1 MSQVAQELLMIP
13 SQKMKKPIFTNKA
26 PAAIGPY
33 SQAVQWGDVVYIS
46 GQIPL
51 NPESGQ
57 LNNVTFEDEANQV
70 LDNLEAICQEAGSTL
85 DNILKLT
92 IYLTDLSKFDKV
104 NSIMA
109 SRFSEPFPA
118 RATLE
123 ISKLPKDVSI
133 EMDAILSITI

>member
-1 MSQVAQELLMIP
+1 
-13 SQKMKKPIFTNKA
+13 MKKPIFTNQA

-33 SQAVQWGDVVYIS
+33 SQAVQWGDVVFIS

-51 NPESGQ
+51 IPESGE
-57 LNNVTFEDEANQV
+57 LNNATFEDETHQV
-70 LDNLEAICQEAGSTL
+70 LDNLEAICREAGGNL

-92 IYLTDLSKFDKV
+92 IYLTDLSRFDVV
-104 NSIMA
+104 NTIMA

-123 ISKLPKDVSI
+123 ISKLPKSVNI
-133 EMDAILSITI
+133 EIDAILSITV

>member
-1 MSQVAQELLMIP
+1 
-13 SQKMKKPIFTNKA
+13 MKKPIFTSKA

-33 SQAVQWGDVVYIS
+33 SQAVQWGDVVFIS

-51 NPESGQ
+51 DPENGQ
-57 LNNVTFEDEANQV
+57 LNNATFEDETNQV
-70 LDNLEAICQEAGSTL
+70 LDNLEAICQEAGGTL
-85 DNILKLT
+85 DHILKLT
-92 IYLTDLSKFDKV
+92 IYLTDLSKFDLV

>member
-1 MSQVAQELLMIP
+1 MTP
-13 SQKMKKPIFTNKA
+13 NQKMKKPICTSKA

-33 SQAVQWGDVVYIS
+33 SQAVQWGDVVFIS

-51 NPESGQ
+51 NPENGQ
-57 LNNVTFEDEANQV
+57 LNNATFEDETNQV
-70 LDNLEAICQEAGSTL
+70 LDNLEAICQEAGGTL
-85 DNILKLT
+85 DHILKLT
-92 IYLTDLSKFDKV
+92 IYLTDLSKFDVV

-123 ISKLPKDVSI
+123 ISKLPKEVSI

>member
-1 MSQVAQELLMIP
+1 MTP
-13 SQKMKKPIFTNKA
+13 NQKMKKPIFTSKA

-33 SQAVQWGDVVYIS
+33 SQAVQWGDVVFIS

-51 NPESGQ
+51 NPENGQ
-57 LNNVTFEDEANQV
+57 LNNTTFEDETNQV
-70 LDNLEAICQEAGSTL
+70 LDNLEAICQEVGGTL
-85 DNILKLT
+85 DHILKLT
-92 IYLTDLSKFDKV
+92 IYLTDLSKFDVV

-123 ISKLPKDVSI
+123 ISKLPKEVSI

>member
-1 MSQVAQELLMIP
+1 MTP
-13 SQKMKKPIFTNKA
+13 NQKMKKPIFTSKA

-33 SQAVQWGDVVYIS
+33 SQAVQWGDVVFIS

-51 NPESGQ
+51 DPENGQ
-57 LNNVTFEDEANQV
+57 LNNATFEDETNQV
-70 LDNLEAICQEAGSTL
+70 LDNLEAICQEAGGTL
-85 DNILKLT
+85 DHILKLT
-92 IYLTDLSKFDKV
+92 IYLTDLSKFDVV

-123 ISKLPKDVSI
+123 ISKLPKEVSI
-133 EMDAILSITI
+133 EIDAIVSITI

>member
-1 MSQVAQELLMIP
+1 MTP
-13 SQKMKKPIFTNKA
+13 NQKMKKPIFTNKA

-33 SQAVQWGDVVYIS
+33 SQAVQWGDVVFIS

-51 NPESGQ
+51 NPENGQ
-57 LNNVTFEDEANQV
+57 LNNATFEDETNQV
-70 LDNLEAICQEAGSTL
+70 LDNLEAICQEAGGTL
-85 DNILKLT
+85 DHILKLT
-92 IYLTDLSKFDKV
+92 IYLTDLSKFDVV

-118 RATLE
+118 RATVE
-123 ISKLPKDVSI
+123 ISKLPKEVSI

>member
-1 MSQVAQELLMIP
+1 MTP
-13 SQKMKKPIFTNKA
+13 NQKMKKPIFTSKA

-33 SQAVQWGDVVYIS
+33 SQAVQWGDVVFIS

-51 NPESGQ
+51 DPENGQ
-57 LNNVTFEDEANQV
+57 LNNATFEDETNQV
-70 LDNLEAICQEAGSTL
+70 IDNLEAICQEAGGTL
-85 DNILKLT
+85 DHILKLT
-92 IYLTDLSKFDKV
+92 IYLTDLSKFDVV

-123 ISKLPKDVSI
+123 ISKLPKEVSI

>member
-1 MSQVAQELLMIP
+1 MTP
-13 SQKMKKPIFTNKA
+13 NQKMKKPIFTSKA

-33 SQAVQWGDVVYIS
+33 SQAVQWGDVVFIS

-51 NPESGQ
+51 DPENGQ
-57 LNNVTFEDEANQV
+57 LNNATFEDETNQV
-70 LDNLEAICQEAGSTL
+70 LDNLEAICQEAGGTL
-85 DNILKLT
+85 DHILKLT
-92 IYLTDLSKFDKV
+92 IYLTDLSKFEVV

-123 ISKLPKDVSI
+123 ISKLPKEVSI
-133 EMDAILSITI
+133 EIDAILSITI

>member
-1 MSQVAQELLMIP
+1 MTP
-13 SQKMKKPIFTNKA
+13 NQKMKKPIFTTKA

-33 SQAVQWGDVVYIS
+33 SQAVQWGDVVFIS

-51 NPESGQ
+51 NPENGQ
-57 LNNVTFEDEANQV
+57 LNNATFEDETNQV
-70 LDNLEAICQEAGSTL
+70 LDNLEAICEEAGGTL
-85 DNILKLT
+85 DHILKLT
-92 IYLTDLSKFDKV
+92 IYLTDLSKFDVV

-123 ISKLPKDVSI
+123 ISKLPKEVSI
-133 EMDAILSITI
+133 EIDAILSITI

>member
-1 MSQVAQELLMIP
+1 
-13 SQKMKKPIFTNKA
+13 MKKPIFTSKA

-33 SQAVQWGDVVYIS
+33 SQAVQWGDVVFIS

-51 NPESGQ
+51 DPENGQ
-57 LNNVTFEDEANQV
+57 LNNATFEDETNQV
-70 LDNLEAICQEAGSTL
+70 LDNLEAICQEAGGTL
-85 DNILKLT
+85 DHILKLT
-92 IYLTDLSKFDKV
+92 IYLTDLSKFDVV

-123 ISKLPKDVSI
+123 ISKLPKEVSI
-133 EMDAILSITI
+133 EMDAILSITN

>member
-1 MSQVAQELLMIP
+1 MTP
-13 SQKMKKPIFTNKA
+13 NQKMKKPIFTSKA

-33 SQAVQWGDVVYIS
+33 SQAVQWGDVVFIS

-51 NPESGQ
+51 SPENGQ
-57 LNNVTFEDEANQV
+57 LNNATFEDETNQV
-70 LDNLEAICQEAGSTL
+70 LDNLEAICQEAGGTL
-85 DNILKLT
+85 DHILKLT
-92 IYLTDLSKFDKV
+92 IYLTDLSKFDVV

-123 ISKLPKDVSI
+123 ISKLPKEVSI
-133 EMDAILSITI
+133 EMDAILSITN

>member
-1 MSQVAQELLMIP
+1 MTP
-13 SQKMKKPIFTNKA
+13 NQKMKKPIFTSKA

-33 SQAVQWGDVVYIS
+33 SQAVQWGDVVFIS

-51 NPESGQ
+51 NPENGQ
-57 LNNVTFEDEANQV
+57 LNNATFEDETNQV
-70 LDNLEAICQEAGSTL
+70 LDNLEAICQEAGGTL
-85 DNILKLT
+85 DHILKLT
-92 IYLTDLSKFDKV
+92 IYLTELSKFDVV

-123 ISKLPKDVSI
+123 ISKLPKEVSI

>member
-1 MSQVAQELLMIP
+1 MTLN
-13 SQKMKKPIFTNKA
+13 QKMKKPIFTSKA

-33 SQAVQWGDVVYIS
+33 SQAVQWGDVVFIS

-51 NPESGQ
+51 DPENGQ
-57 LNNVTFEDEANQV
+57 LNNATFEDETNQV
-70 LDNLEAICQEAGSTL
+70 LDNLEAICQEAGGTL
-85 DNILKLT
+85 DHIMKLT
-92 IYLTDLSKFDKV
+92 IYLTDLSKFDVV

-123 ISKLPKDVSI
+123 ISKLPKEVSI
-133 EMDAILSITI
+133 EMDAILSITV